1 MPGPFPSLVMSSH
14 IPASVPLSQRFTLG
28 RFFPLHGW
36 LVVGDGRRLQS
47 PPDEED
53 VRVERRCH
61 DGTFL
66 SVLL

>member
-1 MPGPFPSLVMSSH
+1 LSLH
-14 IPASVPLSQRFTLG
+14 FTLR

-36 LVVGDGRRLQS
+36 LIVEDGRRLQS

-53 VRVERRCH
+53 VRVERSFR
-61 DGTFL
+61 DDAFL